1 MSFMPSITY
10 TKDDK
15 EIRSDLLTKMLEDRV
30 IMLMT
35 PVNNISMTSVISQ
48 LLYLN
53 VKDSKKPIHLYIS
66 SPGGS
71 VLDGYGIIDTMNL
84 IEAPVYTYTIG
95 LAASMGALI
104 FLNGTNRYMLPHSE
118 LMLHQPL
125 GGVSGQASDIEITA
139 NRIIKMKKDINEMIA
154 TRCNL
159 ALEEVEKFTDRDR
172 YFSATEAIEY
182 GLADEIISKI
192 EVKKM
197 K

>member
-53 VKDSKKPIHLYIS
+53 VKDNKSPIHLYIS

-104 FLNGTNRYMLPHSE
+104 FLNGAKRYMLPHSE

-159 ALEEVEKFTDRDR
+159 DIEKVEKFIDRDR
-172 YFSATEAIEY
+172 YFNATEAIHF
-182 GLADEIISKI
+182 GLADEIIKKI

>member
-1 MSFMPSITY
+1 MSFMPSIIY
-10 TKDDK
+10 KKDDK
-15 EIRSDLLTKMLEDRV
+15 EVVSDLLTKMLDDRV

-53 VKDSKKPIHLYIS
+53 AKDIKKPIHLYIS

-139 NRIIKMKKDINEMIA
+139 NRIIKMKKEINEMIT

-172 YFSATEAIEY
+172 YFNATEAINY

>member
-1 MSFMPSITY
+1 MSFMPNIIY
-10 TKDDK
+10 KKDDK
-15 EIRSDLLTKMLEDRV
+15 EVVSDLLTKMLEDRV

-53 VKDSKKPIHLYIS
+53 AKDIKKPIHLYIS

-104 FLNGTNRYMLPHSE
+104 FLNGVKRYMLPHSE

-159 ALEEVEKFTDRDR
+159 NIEEVEKFIDRDR
-172 YFSATEAIEY
+172 YFNATEAIEY
-182 GLADEIISKI
+182 GLADEIIKKI

>member
-1 MSFMPSITY
+1 MSFMPSIIY
-10 TKDDK
+10 KKDDK
-15 EIRSDLLTKMLEDRV
+15 EVVSDLLTKMLDDRV

-53 VKDSKKPIHLYIS
+53 VKDPSSPIHLYIS

-104 FLNGTNRYMLPHSE
+104 FLNGVKRYMLPHSE

-159 ALEEVEKFTDRDR
+159 DIEKVEKFIDRDR
-172 YFSATEAIEY
+172 YFNATEAIEY
-182 GLADEIISKI
+182 GLADEIIKKI

>member
-1 MSFMPSITY
+1 MSFMPNIIY
-10 TKDDK
+10 KKDDK
-15 EIRSDLLTKMLEDRV
+15 EVVSDLLTKMLDDRI

-53 VKDSKKPIHLYIS
+53 AKDIKKPIHLYIS

-104 FLNGTNRYMLPHSE
+104 FLNGAKRYMLPHSE

-159 ALEEVEKFTDRDR
+159 NIEEVEKFTDRDR
-172 YFSATEAIEY
+172 YFNATEAINY
-182 GLADEIISKI
+182 GLADEIITKI

>member
-53 VKDSKKPIHLYIS
+53 VKDPSSPIHLYIS

-104 FLNGTNRYMLPHSE
+104 FLNGVKRYMLPHSE

-159 ALEEVEKFTDRDR
+159 DIEKVEKFIDRDR
-172 YFSATEAIEY
+172 YFNATEAIEY
-182 GLADEIISKI
+182 GLADEIIKKI

>member
-1 MSFMPSITY
+1 MSFMPNIIY
-10 TKDDK
+10 KKDDK
-15 EIRSDLLTKMLEDRV
+15 EVVSDLLTKMLDDRI

-53 VKDSKKPIHLYIS
+53 AKDIKKPIHLYIS

-104 FLNGTNRYMLPHSE
+104 FLNGVKRYMLPHSE

-159 ALEEVEKFTDRDR
+159 NIEEVEKFIDRDR
-172 YFSATEAIEY
+172 YFNATEAIEY
-182 GLADEIISKI
+182 GLADEIIKKI

>member
-53 VKDSKKPIHLYIS
+53 VKDPSSPIHLYIS

-104 FLNGTNRYMLPHSE
+104 FLNGAKRYMLPHSE

-154 TRCNL
+154 TKCNL
-159 ALEEVEKFTDRDR
+159 DIEKVEKFIDRDR
-172 YFSATEAIEY
+172 YFNATEAIEY
-182 GLADEIISKI
+182 GLADEIIKKI

>member
-1 MSFMPSITY
+1 M
-10 TKDDK
+10 
-15 EIRSDLLTKMLEDRV
+15 
-30 IMLMT
+30 
-35 PVNNISMTSVISQ
+35 
-48 LLYLN
+48 
-53 VKDSKKPIHLYIS
+53 S

-104 FLNGTNRYMLPHSE
+104 FLNGVKRYMLPHSE

-159 ALEEVEKFTDRDR
+159 NIEEVEKFIDRDR
-172 YFSATEAIEY
+172 YFNATEAIEY
-182 GLADEIISKI
+182 GLADEIIKKI

>member
-1 MSFMPSITY
+1 MSFMPSIIY
-10 TKDDK
+10 KKDDK
-15 EIRSDLLTKMLEDRV
+15 EIVSDLLTKMLDDRV

-53 VKDSKKPIHLYIS
+53 VKDPSSPIHLYIS

-159 ALEEVEKFTDRDR
+159 DIEKVEKFIDRDR
-172 YFSATEAIEY
+172 YFNATEALEY
-182 GLADEIISKI
+182 GLADEIIKKI

>member
-1 MSFMPSITY
+1 MSFMPNIIY
-10 TKDDK
+10 KKDDK
-15 EIRSDLLTKMLEDRV
+15 EVVSDLLTKMLEDRV

-53 VKDSKKPIHLYIS
+53 AKDIKKPIHLYIS

-104 FLNGTNRYMLPHSE
+104 FLNGTKRYMLPHSE

-159 ALEEVEKFTDRDR
+159 NIEEVEKFTDRDR
-172 YFSATEAIEY
+172 YFNAIEAINY
-182 GLADEIISKI
+182 GLADEIINKI

>member
-1 MSFMPSITY
+1 MSFMPSIIY
-10 TKDDK
+10 KKDDK
-15 EIRSDLLTKMLEDRV
+15 EVVSDLLTKMLDDRV

-53 VKDSKKPIHLYIS
+53 VKDNKSPIHLYIS

-159 ALEEVEKFTDRDR
+159 DIEKVEKFTDRDR
-172 YFSATEAIEY
+172 YFNATEAIEY
-182 GLADEIISKI
+182 GLADEIIKKI

>member
-53 VKDSKKPIHLYIS
+53 VKDPSSPIHLYIS

-104 FLNGTNRYMLPHSE
+104 FLNGVKRYMLPHSE

-154 TRCNL
+154 TKCNL
-159 ALEEVEKFTDRDR
+159 DIEKVEKFIDRDR
-172 YFSATEAIEY
+172 YFNATEAIEY
-182 GLADEIISKI
+182 GLADEIIKKI

>member
-1 MSFMPSITY
+1 MSFMPNIIY
-10 TKDDK
+10 KKDDK
-15 EIRSDLLTKMLEDRV
+15 EVVSDLLTKMLDDRV

-53 VKDSKKPIHLYIS
+53 AKDIKKPIHLYIS

-159 ALEEVEKFTDRDR
+159 DIKEVEKFTDRDR
-172 YFSATEAIEY
+172 YFNATEAINY
-182 GLADEIISKI
+182 GLADEIINKI

>member
-1 MSFMPSITY
+1 
-10 TKDDK
+10 
-15 EIRSDLLTKMLEDRV
+15 
-30 IMLMT
+30 MT
-35 PVNNISMTSVISQ
+35 FW
-48 LLYLN
+48 
-53 VKDSKKPIHLYIS
+53 
-66 SPGGS
+66 
-71 VLDGYGIIDTMNL
+71 GII
-84 IEAPVYTYTIG
+84 
-95 LAASMGALI
+95 
-104 FLNGTNRYMLPHSE
+104 
-118 LMLHQPL
+118 
-125 GGVSGQASDIEITA
+125 SGQASDIEIIA

>member
-53 VKDSKKPIHLYIS
+53 VKDNKSPIHLYIS

-104 FLNGTNRYMLPHSE
+104 FLNGAKRYMLPHSE

-159 ALEEVEKFTDRDR
+159 NIEEVEKFIDRDR
-172 YFSATEAIEY
+172 YFNATEAIEY
-182 GLADEIISKI
+182 GLADEIIKKI

>member
-1 MSFMPSITY
+1 MSFMPNIIY
-10 TKDDK
+10 KKDDK
-15 EIRSDLLTKMLEDRV
+15 EVVSDLLTKMLDDRV

-139 NRIIKMKKDINEMIA
+139 NRIIKMKKEINEMIA

-159 ALEEVEKFTDRDR
+159 DIEKVEKFTDRDR
-172 YFSATEAIEY
+172 YFNATEAIEY
-182 GLADEIISKI
+182 GLADEIIKKI

>member
-1 MSFMPSITY
+1 MSFMPSIIY
-10 TKDDK
+10 KKDDK
-15 EIRSDLLTKMLEDRV
+15 EVVSDLLTKMLDDRV

-53 VKDSKKPIHLYIS
+53 VKDPSSPIHLYIS

-154 TRCNL
+154 TKCNL
-159 ALEEVEKFTDRDR
+159 DIEKVEKFIDRDR
-172 YFSATEAIEY
+172 YFNATEAIEY
-182 GLADEIISKI
+182 GLADEIIKKI

>member
-1 MSFMPSITY
+1 MSFMPSIIY
-10 TKDDK
+10 KKDDK
-15 EIRSDLLTKMLEDRV
+15 EVVSDLLTKMLDDRV

-159 ALEEVEKFTDRDR
+159 DIEKVEKFIDRDR
-172 YFSATEAIEY
+172 YFNATEAIEY

>member
-53 VKDSKKPIHLYIS
+53 VKDPSSPIHLYIS

-159 ALEEVEKFTDRDR
+159 NIEEVEKFTDRDR
-172 YFSATEAIEY
+172 YFNATEAINY

>member
-1 MSFMPSITY
+1 MSFMPNIIY
-10 TKDDK
+10 KKDDK
-15 EIRSDLLTKMLEDRV
+15 EVVSDLLTKMLDDRV

-53 VKDSKKPIHLYIS
+53 AKDIKKPIHLYIS

-104 FLNGTNRYMLPHSE
+104 FLNGVKRYMLPHSE

-159 ALEEVEKFTDRDR
+159 NIEEVEKFTDRDR
-172 YFSATEAIEY
+172 YFNATEAINY
-182 GLADEIISKI
+182 GLADEIITKI

>member
-1 MSFMPSITY
+1 MSFMPNIIY
-10 TKDDK
+10 KKDDK
-15 EIRSDLLTKMLEDRV
+15 EVVSDLLTKMLDDRV

-53 VKDSKKPIHLYIS
+53 VKDPSSPIHLYIS

-104 FLNGTNRYMLPHSE
+104 FLNGAKRYMLPHSE

-159 ALEEVEKFTDRDR
+159 NIEEVEKFTDRDR
-172 YFSATEAIEY
+172 YFNATEAINY
-182 GLADEIISKI
+182 GLADEIITKI

>member
-1 MSFMPSITY
+1 MSFMPNIIY
-10 TKDDK
+10 KKDDK
-15 EIRSDLLTKMLEDRV
+15 EVVSDLLTKMLDDRV

-53 VKDSKKPIHLYIS
+53 AKDIKKPIHLYIS

-104 FLNGTNRYMLPHSE
+104 FLNGVKRYMLPHSE

-159 ALEEVEKFTDRDR
+159 NIEEVEKFIDRDR
-172 YFSATEAIEY
+172 YFNATEAIEY
-182 GLADEIISKI
+182 GLADEIIKKI

>member
-1 MSFMPSITY
+1 MSFMPSIIY
-10 TKDDK
+10 KKDDK
-15 EIRSDLLTKMLEDRV
+15 EVVSDLLTKMLDDRV

-53 VKDSKKPIHLYIS
+53 VKDNKSPIHLYIS

-159 ALEEVEKFTDRDR
+159 NIEEVEKFTDRDR
-172 YFSATEAIEY
+172 YFNATEAIEY

>member
-53 VKDSKKPIHLYIS
+53 VKDPSSPIHLYIS

-104 FLNGTNRYMLPHSE
+104 FLNGDKRYMLPHSE

-159 ALEEVEKFTDRDR
+159 DIEKVEKFIDRDR
-172 YFSATEAIEY
+172 YFNATEAIEY
-182 GLADEIISKI
+182 GLADEIIKKI

>member
-1 MSFMPSITY
+1 MSFMPNIIY
-10 TKDDK
+10 KKDDK
-15 EIRSDLLTKMLEDRV
+15 EVVSDLLTKMLDDRV

-53 VKDSKKPIHLYIS
+53 AKDIKKPIHLYIS

-154 TRCNL
+154 TKCNL
-159 ALEEVEKFTDRDR
+159 DIEKVEKFIDRDR
-172 YFSATEAIEY
+172 YFNATEAIEY

>member
-1 MSFMPSITY
+1 MSFMPSIIY
-10 TKDDK
+10 KKDDK
-15 EIRSDLLTKMLEDRV
+15 EVVSDLLTKMLDDRV

-53 VKDSKKPIHLYIS
+53 VKDNKSPIHLYIS

-172 YFSATEAIEY
+172 YFNATEAIDY

>member
-1 MSFMPSITY
+1 
-10 TKDDK
+10 
-15 EIRSDLLTKMLEDRV
+15 
-30 IMLMT
+30 
-35 PVNNISMTSVISQ
+35 
-48 LLYLN
+48 
-53 VKDSKKPIHLYIS
+53 
-66 SPGGS
+66 
-71 VLDGYGIIDTMNL
+71 
-84 IEAPVYTYTIG
+84 
-95 LAASMGALI
+95 
-104 FLNGTNRYMLPHSE
+104 YMLPHSE

-159 ALEEVEKFTDRDR
+159 DIEKVEKFIDRDR
-172 YFSATEAIEY
+172 YFNATEALEY

>member
-53 VKDSKKPIHLYIS
+53 AKDSKKPIHLYIS

>member
-53 VKDSKKPIHLYIS
+53 VKDPSSPIHLYIS

-139 NRIIKMKKDINEMIA
+139 NRIIKMKKEINEMIA

-159 ALEEVEKFTDRDR
+159 DIEKVEKFIDRDR
-172 YFSATEAIEY
+172 YFNATEAIEY
-182 GLADEIISKI
+182 GLADEIIKKI